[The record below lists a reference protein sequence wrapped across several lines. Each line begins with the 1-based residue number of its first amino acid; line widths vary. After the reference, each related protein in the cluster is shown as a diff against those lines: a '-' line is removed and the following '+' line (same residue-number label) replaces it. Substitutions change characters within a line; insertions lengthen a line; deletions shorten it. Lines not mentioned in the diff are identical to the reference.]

1 MHIRFLAG
9 RLDDTTGGGAY
20 DRRLIE
26 ALAARGHRVSVIALA
41 RPSQDGAVT
50 VYPLPVSSLAETV
63 LWRLDLPLS
72 LMRGSR
78 AVRRLACPAPDI
90 TIASEHLFL
99 RGHARKFR
107 LRPWVYFP
115 HAHSYPD
122 EIERY
127 AVEKTHRRVSMRA
140 ARRLQRWAVLHAD
153 TTVRFSR
160 ASMEGIMEQL
170 SLEDMSRFTLLTP
183 GAWTDALPHVR
194 DPSAPLRLLVVA
206 EGLHPDARAD
216 LVIDALLS
224 LPNGA
229 RWECHIIGDGD
240 DRTVLE
246 TQAAGD
252 GRILPIHF
260 QGAQEDLTPFLRKCD
275 VLLFPGRL
283 DHMGQL
289 LLEAMRHGLP
299 VLALDSRIKGQHTAS
314 NEIIDNGETGWI
326 AGSDREFTGGLH
338 RLVADPSPVDAA
350 GTRARLVARQR
361 FDWTRHVDR
370 WEETLNEVL
379 ARRR

>member
-1 MHIRFLAG
+1 M
-9 RLDDTTGGGAY
+9 TVV
-20 DRRLIE
+20 
-26 ALAARGHRVSVIALA
+26 ARA
-41 RPSQDGAVT
+41 RPDRDSLAT
-50 VYPLPVSSLAETV
+50 VYPLPVPSFAETL
-63 LWRLDLPLS
+63 LWRFDLPLS

-78 AVRRLACPAPDI
+78 AVRRLACPPPDI
-90 TIASEHLFL
+90 TIASEPLFL

-107 LRPWVYFP
+107 FRPWIYFP

-122 EIERY
+122 EIERQ
-127 AVEKTHRRVSMRA
+127 AVDKSHRRVSVRA
-140 ARRLQRWAVLHAD
+140 ARRLQRWAVTHAD

-170 SLEDMSRFTLLTP
+170 SLEDTSRFTLLTP
-183 GAWTDALPHVR
+183 GTWTDAMPHVR

-206 EGLHPDARAD
+206 EGMHPDARAD

-229 RWECHIIGDGD
+229 RWECDIVGDGE

-260 QGAQEDLTPFLRKCD
+260 HGARDDLTPFLRKCD
-275 VLLFPGRL
+275 ILLFPGRF
-283 DHMGQL
+283 DHMGML

-299 VLALDSRIKGQHTAS
+299 VLALDSRIRGQHTAS

-326 AGSDREFTGGLH
+326 AGSDAEFTSRLH
-338 RLVADPSPVDAA
+338 RLVGDPSPVDAA

-361 FDWTRHVDR
+361 FDWSLHVDR